1 MKYIVKS
8 IDTYQDCVKAA
19 WELAKEKGTDSEK
32 YLHLTL
38 TGNLLQVTS
47 MGGGCILHTTV
58 EVDGQV
64 DGQAWVDGAH
74 LMKVTGLLPAGRDLT
89 VTLGDALSYQVQG
102 YSSQHIP
109 LAATYPTIPDL
120 GKSVQLFTGVD
131 LSSLQC
137 KDKKAMVALTMKD
150 YAVVL
155 NMRLSTAPMR
165 VLIPTAYTCPHP
177 FSTEVSGY
185 ILSLMRKLGDA
196 TIYYYPSGYMA
207 VVDTDMELVVPI
219 ITPPG
224 DLGVADNLLALPT
237 VYKME
242 VQQQDLLSAINWV
255 ALSGT
260 NAITISYTDPYPYI
274 EVREGDES
282 PTKVP
287 FSQGEDTDEVPLL
300 MGEASYPPTTL
311 LAALTA
317 LPKGTISLSGKQ
329 MGEMEGESP
338 MTVLMLSAGTGSTI
352 DVLLSPLA

>member
-1 MKYIVKS
+1 MEYRVKS
-8 IDTYQDCVKAA
+8 IDTYQKRVKAA
-19 WELAKEKGTDSEK
+19 WELAKEKGTDTEK
-32 YLHLTL
+32 YLRLTL
-38 TGNLLQVTS
+38 IGNSLQLTS
-47 MGGGCILHTTV
+47 IGGGCVLHTTV
-58 EVDGQV
+58 EVEGAADGQV
-64 DGQAWVDGAH
+64 WVDGAH
-74 LMKVTGLLPAGRDLT
+74 LVKVSALLPVGRELT
-89 VTLGDALSYQVQG
+89 VRLGDALSYQVQG
-102 YSSQHIP
+102 YSSQDIP

-120 GKSVQLFTGVD
+120 GEVVQLFTGVD

-137 KDKKAMVALTMKD
+137 KDKKTMVALTMKD

-177 FSTEVSGY
+177 LSTEVSGY
-185 ILSLMRKLGDA
+185 ILGLMQKVGDA

-207 VVDTDMELVVPI
+207 VIDTDMELVVPI
-219 ITPPG
+219 VIPPG
-224 DLGVADNLLALPT
+224 DLEVADTLLALPT
-237 VYKME
+237 VYKLE
-242 VQQQDLLSAINWV
+242 VQQQDLLSAVNWV

-274 EVREGDES
+274 EVREGDKS

-287 FSQGEDTDEVPLL
+287 FTHSYESDEPLV

-317 LPKGTISLSGKQ
+317 LPKGTITLAGKQ
-329 MGEMEGESP
+329 MPEVEGESP
-338 MTVLMLSAGTGSTI
+338 MTVLVLTVGNGSTI